1 MAAGRRG
8 RARGF
13 SLPLTMALAFSLMS
27 LACDLH
33 ISQMVNGPCG
43 VHAMIPK
50 AVLPE

>member
-1 MAAGRRG
+1 MLTLLSEKTRMAREDAY
-8 RARGF
+8 A
-13 SLPLTMALAFSLMS
+13 LMS